1 MLRPGEDAGEVP
13 QHQDQQ
19 SGKNLRERMAAAVSA
34 PDGPVAAL
42 EHHDY
47 I

>member
-1 MLRPGEDAGEVP
+1 MLRPDEDAGEVP
-13 QHQDQQ
+13 HHQDQQ
-19 SGKNLRERMAAAVSA
+19 SGDHLRERLAAAVSA